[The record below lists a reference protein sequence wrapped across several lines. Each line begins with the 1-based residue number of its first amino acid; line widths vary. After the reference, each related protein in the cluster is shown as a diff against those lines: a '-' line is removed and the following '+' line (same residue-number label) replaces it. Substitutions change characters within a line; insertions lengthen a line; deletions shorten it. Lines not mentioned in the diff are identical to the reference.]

1 MTSVDSA
8 RSSVLQK
15 AKSLS
20 REEMIAGSKVVV
32 SRWCEQF
39 LLQKNTSTQLQG
51 MPIAL
56 YRALPGELD
65 LHPLEEFLKS
75 QGARLSYPRVLDNGD
90 LEFMEVP
97 DPHSLDHWKTGPYGI
112 SEPHPELQKTDPK
125 SFQILI
131 IPGVA
136 FGRSG
141 ERVGRGKGYYDRF
154 LPQTAPG
161 SGAENELGPLR
172 VALAFDFQLFPSLE
186 QKHWD
191 QPVHWIMTEQQDI
204 RLPAAERW
212 LERLIRS

>member
-15 AKSLS
+15 AKSLY
-20 REEMIAGSKVVV
+20 REEILAGSKVVV

-39 LLQKNTSTQLQG
+39 NFKTAEVSPLKG

-65 LHPLEEFLKS
+65 LHPLEAFLKAE
-75 QGARLSYPRVLDNGD
+75 GAILSYPRVLENGD
-90 LEFMEVP
+90 LEFLEVP

-125 SFQILI
+125 SFKIVVV
-131 IPGVA
+131 PGVA

-154 LPQTAPG
+154 LPQTA
-161 SGAENELGPLR
+161 ELGALR
-172 VALAFDFQLFPSLE
+172 VALAFDFQIFPSLE

-212 LERLIRS
+212 LERLTRS